1 MKYDLILIRYGEL
14 TTKGKN
20 RKKFITFLRENIS
33 VKLKKFSHLKYE
45 STRDRMYIFLNGENQ
60 TDVMNALEEVFGI
73 HKFDLAVRTVTD
85 LQSMKEHV
93 LEAAKEALKNGKKT
107 FKISVH
113 RAYKEF
119 PLDTFALQQQLGAH
133 VLIQLDGALQVD
145 VKNPNVNIKVEV
157 RPDFTYVMCQQ
168 RNGLGGYPVGVGGK
182 SLLLLSGGI
191 DSPVAAYLMMKR
203 GVNVECIH
211 FHSPPFTSERAKEKV
226 IDLVK
231 ILTKYNRQMKLH
243 LVPFTEIQKAIHKEI
258 PANYTMTIMRRM
270 MLRIATEFAR
280 KRKALVLS
288 TGESLGQ
295 VASQTVDSMYVINEV
310 TDLPV
315 LRPVIAMDKLE
326 IIDLSIK
333 IGTYETSIRPYED
346 CCTIFLSDHPT
357 TRPKREKCAWFESK
371 FDFKPLLHQA
381 VQGIETLTF
390 KQNESTNVNGL
401 DNLL

>member
-211 FHSPPFTSERAKEKV
+211 FHSPPFTSA
-226 IDLVK
+226 
-231 ILTKYNRQMKLH
+231 
-243 LVPFTEIQKAIHKEI
+243 
-258 PANYTMTIMRRM
+258 
-270 MLRIATEFAR
+270 
-280 KRKALVLS
+280 
-288 TGESLGQ
+288 
-295 VASQTVDSMYVINEV
+295 
-310 TDLPV
+310 
-315 LRPVIAMDKLE
+315 
-326 IIDLSIK
+326 
-333 IGTYETSIRPYED
+333 
-346 CCTIFLSDHPT
+346 
-357 TRPKREKCAWFESK
+357 
-371 FDFKPLLHQA
+371 
-381 VQGIETLTF
+381 
-390 KQNESTNVNGL
+390 
-401 DNLL
+401 

>member
-1 MKYDLILIRYGEL
+1 M
-14 TTKGKN
+14 
-20 RKKFITFLRENIS
+20 
-33 VKLKKFSHLKYE
+33 
-45 STRDRMYIFLNGENQ
+45 
-60 TDVMNALEEVFGI
+60 
-73 HKFDLAVRTVTD
+73 
-85 LQSMKEHV
+85 
-93 LEAAKEALKNGKKT
+93 
-107 FKISVH
+107 
-113 RAYKEF
+113 
-119 PLDTFALQQQLGAH
+119 
-133 VLIQLDGALQVD
+133 
-145 VKNPNVNIKVEV
+145 
-157 RPDFTYVMCQQ
+157 
-168 RNGLGGYPVGVGGK
+168 
-182 SLLLLSGGI
+182 LLLSGGI

-310 TDLPV
+310 TDLAV

>member
-1 MKYDLILIRYGEL
+1 M
-14 TTKGKN
+14 
-20 RKKFITFLRENIS
+20 
-33 VKLKKFSHLKYE
+33 
-45 STRDRMYIFLNGENQ
+45 
-60 TDVMNALEEVFGI
+60 
-73 HKFDLAVRTVTD
+73 RTVTD

-346 CCTIFLSDHPT
+346 CCTIFLPDHPT